1 MRSTVTVAL
10 VLLALTGVAAADPS
24 GVYDVKFE
32 EVSTNCTSP
41 LRYPPGKLTIKVT
54 GKSLTVDIG
63 NTPLMGGIPAEDK
76 VSAKSKPGGGTMVEG
91 MTGIFSVAGKV
102 SKEGLLHLVMVGE
115 YSANGKPLCTQSWN
129 VNGPRNG
136 DAKPKKTKATK
147 ASLAPSLNP
156 MGELIASLSAR
167 GSRS

>member
-1 MRSTVTVAL
+1 MRTTVSVAL
-10 VLLALTGVAAADPS
+10 VLMGLAGVAAADPS

-41 LRYPPGKLTIKVT
+41 LRYPPGKLTIKVV
-54 GKSLTVDIG
+54 GKSLTVDIT
-63 NTPLMGGIPAEDK
+63 NTPLMGGIPAQDK
-76 VSAKSKPGGGTMVEG
+76 ISAKSKPGGGTMVEG

-129 VNGPRNG
+129 VNGPRNT
-136 DAKPKKTKATK
+136 DAKPKKTR
-147 ASLAPSLNP
+147 ASLDLNP
-156 MGELIASLSAR
+156 MQELLALVNVR

>member
-10 VLLALTGVAAADPS
+10 VLLALTGVAAADPA

-41 LRYPPGKLTIKVT
+41 LRYPPGKLTIKVS

-63 NTPLMGGIPAEDK
+63 NTPLMGGIPAENK
-76 VSAKSKPGGGTMVEG
+76 ISAKSKPNGGTMVEG

-129 VNGPRNG
+129 VNGPRN
-136 DAKPKKTKATK
+136 DAKPKKTR
-147 ASLAPSLNP
+147 ASRGIDVNP
-156 MGELIASLSAR
+156 MAELIALVNVR

>member
-54 GKSLTVDIG
+54 GRSLTVDIG

-76 VSAKSKPGGGTMVEG
+76 ISAKSKPGGGTMVEG

-147 ASLAPSLNP
+147 ATKSLNP
-156 MGELIASLSAR
+156 MGDLIASLSGR